1 MRECL
6 TQHMQLAHVILLGDK
21 DRLMTIELHDD
32 DIPHNMQAPCRLSK
46 NATAADHDGL
56 LAQPQDGAGFRSRWA
71 ARLSQERASRQ
82 RQHKRKCKCKLPCLL
97 NADSRPGSPLSFSPH
112 SARARSCL
120 SRSGTL
126 TSSRSSNDYTS
137 DSRSLQRSAS

>member
-1 MRECL
+1 
-6 TQHMQLAHVILLGDK
+6 MQLAHVILLGDK

-82 RQHKRKCKCKLPCLL
+82 RQHK
-97 NADSRPGSPLSFSPH
+97 NAPPANVS
-112 SARARSCL
+112 
-120 SRSGTL
+120 T
-126 TSSRSSNDYTS
+126 
-137 DSRSLQRSAS
+137 SASASANCPASSTPTVGQGHRLVSLPIQHALALACLVLGP